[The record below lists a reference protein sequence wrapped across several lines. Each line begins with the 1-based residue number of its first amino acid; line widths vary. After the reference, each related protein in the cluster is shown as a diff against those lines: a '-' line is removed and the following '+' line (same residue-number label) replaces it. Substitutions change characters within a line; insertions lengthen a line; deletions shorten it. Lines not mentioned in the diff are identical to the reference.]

1 MPLWGCALSTA
12 HPKPPLPPCTVGSG
26 SNSEVTPAGHRRVQL
41 ALVAGSRA
49 REALGQAL
57 GEPQGPDRGIRGR
70 GVPHPAQGT
79 PPRRGRAR
87 VTRHQQGA
95 PFAKAA
101 GPILQTRGPG
111 WGSVPAGQSPA
122 LWARSPPGS
131 LRSLRVAPPRPP
143 LAPPAPREA
152 RAPAFP
158 APAPHLD
165 PSPNCEQTPRP
176 RRSPRPQ
183 PGTPLPPHSPP
194 NPGRARAAAA
204 TAPRGPGPARPPAP
218 APPRPA
224 RPRPA
229 PSPGWARN
237 SPPDP
242 IAQVGKLRLRGKR
255 RPRGR
260 AVSQLEPGLL
270 THSPPPSLPPLPAG
284 STGRRAEA
292 AARCPEARAHAGR
305 G

>member
-1 MPLWGCALSTA
+1 MPPWGCALSTA
-12 HPKPPLPPCTVGSG
+12 HPTPPLPPCTVGSG
-26 SNSEVTPAGHRRVQL
+26 SEGEVTPSGHRRVQL
-41 ALVAGSRA
+41 AWVAGSRA
-49 REALGQAL
+49 REAPGQAL
-57 GEPQGPDRGIRGR
+57 GEPQDPGAGLGVGARGAEPGAPGPLTSGL
-70 GVPHPAQGT
+70 PAVAPRRT
-79 PPRRGRAR
+79 PP
-87 VTRHQQGA
+87 
-95 PFAKAA
+95 P
-101 GPILQTRGPG
+101 
-111 WGSVPAGQSPA
+111 
-122 LWARSPPGS
+122 
-131 LRSLRVAPPRPP
+131 
-143 LAPPAPREA
+143 APPAPREA
-152 RAPAFP
+152 RTPAFP
-158 APAPHLD
+158 APAPHPD
-165 PSPNCEQTPRP
+165 PSPNCEQTPSP

-237 SPPDP
+237 SPPAP

-270 THSPPPSLPPLPAG
+270 THSPPPIAAAPPSPLPG
-284 STGRRAEA
+284 MPG
-292 AARCPEARAHAGR
+292 
-305 G
+305 

>member
-111 WGSVPAGQSPA
+111 WGSV
-122 LWARSPPGS
+122 
-131 LRSLRVAPPRPP
+131 
-143 LAPPAPREA
+143 
-152 RAPAFP
+152 
-158 APAPHLD
+158 
-165 PSPNCEQTPRP
+165 
-176 RRSPRPQ
+176 
-183 PGTPLPPHSPP
+183 
-194 NPGRARAAAA
+194 
-204 TAPRGPGPARPPAP
+204 
-218 APPRPA
+218 
-224 RPRPA
+224 
-229 PSPGWARN
+229 
-237 SPPDP
+237 
-242 IAQVGKLRLRGKR
+242 GKLRLRGKR